1 MSKNDKNKLVPD
13 YLDVSSDEDNKK
25 KNEVVE
31 ESHLKKES
39 KSRNY
44 KNDEKSYDYDDD
56 YSYKH
61 KYEDK
66 YYHSRRKSRSTSKSR
81 THSRNNYRSSRSKS
95 KNFYRHN
102 RSRSR
107 NYYSRSRSKN
117 YYRYSRSRSRSRRY
131 RARDYSR
138 SKSSRN
144 RSQSRN
150 YYKNSKNRSRS
161 RSDIDKKKDE
171 YDRYDKNKIN
181 DNYNKGEELKDKY
194 DIKKEEKNEYSNKKV
209 DKWSDGIKKEDFKS
223 IKIEK
228 YDKHKRANQN
238 SSKEIS
244 QLKKDLKKSK
254 KEYEGEEEEEII
266 EKEKPNFEPSGI
278 LQKDLQDEY
287 NASMNN
293 KVAINYKPPSDS
305 IIPEEIWFLFKF
317 LKDKKEADETYKL
330 VGKEFFLIGKDNRIC
345 DIHIKQ
351 KNISRQHAVIQ
362 FRKIAKNNKD
372 GNSVSIIPYL
382 IDLNSTNGTYLNGD
396 KIDNSKYYEL
406 MDKDNL
412 NFGDKKIDFVL
423 MQMK

>member
-25 KNEVVE
+25 KDELE
-31 ESHLKKES
+31 EEHHLKKES

-44 KNDEKSYDYDDD
+44 KNDEKSYDYDLDNNYD
-56 YSYKH
+56 H

-66 YYHSRRKSRSTSKSR
+66 YYHYRKKSRSKNRSR
-81 THSRNNYRSSRSKS
+81 SRAYSNRSNRCRSRNYYRHYRSRS
-95 KNFYRHN
+95 

-107 NYYSRSRSKN
+107 NYYYRHSRSRKYKSRDNSK
-117 YYRYSRSRSRSRRY
+117 SR
-131 RARDYSR
+131 
-138 SKSSRN
+138 SSRN
-144 RSQSRN
+144 RSQSKN
-150 YYKNSKNRSRS
+150 YYRNSKHRSYS
-161 RSDIDKKKDE
+161 DKKKDE
-171 YDRYDKNKIN
+171 YDKYEKNNIN
-181 DNYNKGEELKDKY
+181 DNYNKVETVKY
-194 DIKKEEKNEYSNKKV
+194 KCEIKKEEKNDDYSNKKV

-238 SSKEIS
+238 ISKEIS
-244 QLKKDLKKSK
+244 QLKKDLKKNK
-254 KEYEGEEEEEII
+254 REYEQNEEEEII

-305 IIPEEIWFLFKF
+305 VIPEEIWFLFKF

-345 DIHIKQ
+345 NIHIKQ

-362 FRKIAKNNKD
+362 FRKITKNNKD
-372 GNSVSIIPYL
+372 GNSISITPYL
-382 IDLNSTNGTYLNGD
+382 IDLNSTNGTFLNGD

-423 MQMK
+423 MKMKWNYIHD

>member
-25 KNEVVE
+25 KGIVE
-31 ESHLKKES
+31 EEQHLKKES
-39 KSRNY
+39 KSRHY
-44 KNDEKSYDYDDD
+44 KNDEKSYDYDHDD
-56 YSYKH
+56 SYKN
-61 KYEDK
+61 KCEDK
-66 YYHSRRKSRSTSKSR
+66 YYHYRKQSSSSNRSR
-81 THSRNNYRSSRSKS
+81 THSRNKYRSSRSKS
-95 KNFYRHN
+95 KNLYRHN

-117 YYRYSRSRSRSRRY
+117 FYRYSRSRSRSRRY
-131 RARDYSR
+131 RNKDYSR
-138 SKSSRN
+138 SRSRRSSRN

-150 YYKNSKNRSRS
+150 YYRNSKSKS
-161 RSDIDKKKDE
+161 YIDKTKDE
-171 YDRYDKNKIN
+171 YDKYDKNKT
-181 DNYNKGEELKDKY
+181 NYICNKGETLKDKY
-194 DIKKEEKNEYSNKKV
+194 DIKKEEKNEYSNKKI

-228 YDKHKRANQN
+228 YDKSKKANQN

-244 QLKKDLKKSK
+244 QLKKDLKKNK
-254 KEYEGEEEEEII
+254 KEYEDEEEDII

-305 IIPEEIWFLFKF
+305 VIPEEVWFLFKF
-317 LKDKKEADETYKL
+317 LKDKNEADETYKL

-362 FRKIAKNNKD
+362 FRKITKNNKD

-382 IDLNSTNGTYLNGD
+382 IDLNSTNGTYLNSD

-423 MQMK
+423 IKMK